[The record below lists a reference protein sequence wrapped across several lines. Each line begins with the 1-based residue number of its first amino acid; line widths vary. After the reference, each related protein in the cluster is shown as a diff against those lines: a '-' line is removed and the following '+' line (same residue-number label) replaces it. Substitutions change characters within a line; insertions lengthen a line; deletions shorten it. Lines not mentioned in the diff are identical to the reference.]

1 MKTNKNIELYND
13 KNEEHGYWE
22 VHLKHRLVYKC
33 FYINGTESGY
43 EEYYSSNGTIQITFH
58 L

>member
-1 MKTNKNIELYND
+1 MKNIELYND

-43 EEYYSSNGTIQITFH
+43 EEYYSSNGTIQIIFH